1 MAKKKVVVT
10 CAVTGG
16 IHTPSMSPYL
26 PMNQEQI
33 VQHAVDALDAG
44 AAIVHIH
51 GRLENGHPSSDPAI
65 VGKILKGI
73 KARSN
78 GVISVTTGGMNM
90 SVEDRFRIIDTLRPE
105 MASCNCGTMNF
116 NITSTLKLVSN
127 PPKYDWEI
135 PFIKKSS
142 NDVFKNT
149 YDDIEYC
156 ITHMNTA
163 GTCPEYEVFD
173 MGQLATLNYF
183 YKKGLAKKP
192 VVLQFVTGVAG
203 GIPLDARN
211 VLNMIDA
218 AKSYFGDDVTYCMV
232 AGGRRM
238 FRYESMMATLGG
250 NVRVGMEDSLYNA
263 KGELAFSNAEQVS
276 IMVNLL
282 KTMGFEIATSDEAR
296 EMMQLKGCES
306 VGF

>member
-1 MAKKKVVVT
+1 MAKKKVIVT

-33 VQHAVDALDAG
+33 IKQAVDAVSAG
-44 AAIVHIH
+44 AAVVHIH
-51 GRLENGHPSSDPAI
+51 GRLENGHPSSDPAV
-65 VGKILKGI
+65 VGEILKGI
-73 KARSN
+73 KAASN

-90 SVEDRFRIIDTLRPE
+90 TVEDRFRIIDTLRPE

-116 NITSTLKLVSN
+116 NITGTLKLVSD

-156 ITHMNTA
+156 ITHMNAA

-183 YKKGLAKKP
+183 YKKGLARKP
-192 VVLQFVTGVAG
+192 VVLQ
-203 GIPLDARN
+203 R
-211 VLNMIDA
+211 IDW
-218 AKSYFGDDVTYCMV
+218 T
-232 AGGRRM
+232 
-238 FRYESMMATLGG
+238 
-250 NVRVGMEDSLYNA
+250 
-263 KGELAFSNAEQVS
+263 KGER
-276 IMVNLL
+276 M
-282 KTMGFEIATSDEAR
+282 
-296 EMMQLKGCES
+296 
-306 VGF
+306 

>member
-33 VQHAVDALDAG
+33 IKQAVDAVEAG
-44 AAIVHIH
+44 AAVVHIH
-51 GRLENGHPSSDPAI
+51 GRLEDGHPSSDPAV
-65 VGKILKGI
+65 VGEILKGI
-73 KARSN
+73 KTASN

-90 SVEDRFRIIDTLRPE
+90 TVEDRFRIIDTLKPE

-116 NITSTLKLVSN
+116 NITGTLKLVSD

-135 PFIKKSS
+135 PFIQKSS

-156 ITHMNTA
+156 ITHMNAA

-192 VVLQFVTGVAG
+192 VVLQFVTGVMG
-203 GIPLDARN
+203 GIPLEGKKI
-211 VLNMIDA
+211 LSMIDT
-218 AKSYFGDDVTYCMV
+218 AKMYFGDDVTYCMV

-250 NVRVGMEDSLYNA
+250 NVRVGLEDGLYNS
-263 KGELAFSNAEQVS
+263 KGELASSNAEQVS
-276 IMVNLL
+276 IMVDLL
-282 KTMGFEIATSDEAR
+282 KELGFEVANSDEAR
-296 EMMQLKGCES
+296 EMLHLKGRDQ